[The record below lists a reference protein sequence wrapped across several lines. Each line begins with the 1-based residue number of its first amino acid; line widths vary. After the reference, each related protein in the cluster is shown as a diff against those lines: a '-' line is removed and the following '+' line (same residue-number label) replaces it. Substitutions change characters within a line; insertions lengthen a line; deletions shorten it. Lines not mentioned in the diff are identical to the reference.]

1 MKALQAEGQAGKLWF
16 ATFDFSDDI
25 AKAIQDG
32 TIKFAIDQQPY
43 LQGYIPV
50 AVLAIM
56 KKDHTTDVAKIRQIC
71 RTIRSSRRASRRMGC
86 NRSYGPK
93 NIRSGPGF
101 ITKDNIDKVVKYAG
115 STADPVPGHRPGQPP
130 SRRTRAT

>member
-1 MKALQAEGQAGKLWF
+1 MGLQGKIYF

-25 AKAIQDG
+25 AKAIKDG

-50 AVLAIM
+50 AVLAIV
-56 KKDHTTDVAKIRQIC
+56 KKDHTTDPVKIRQILEANPKFKA
-71 RTIRSSRRASRRMGC
+71 RLDDLRPRSRRTG
-86 NRSYGPK
+86 RS

-101 ITKDNIDKVVKYAG
+101 ITKDNIDKVEKYAG
-115 STADPVPGHRPGQPP
+115 QYR
-130 SRRTRAT
+130 